1 MKTPMTVR
9 GTRAL
14 TAGAILA
21 AVWLFIAIAE
31 LSGLLPGEA
40 SQTWEEIVVSAQDAI
55 SHE

>member
-14 TAGAILA
+14 TAGALLA

-31 LSGLLPGEA
+31 FSGLLPEA
-40 SQTWEEIVVSAQDAI
+40 ANQTWEEIVANTQHAI